1 MIISISSFFWLG
13 GEKLLVRN
21 FYLKDIK
28 KYEDETGNN
37 ILSFFNDIKFSNMI
51 DLIRLGNNNC
61 SEEQACAMLEKY
73 LANDSNSIVS
83 VMLEI
88 KENLLGIGDNSDNDV
103 PDEDKVDITNYNSLT
118 DLYTQFN
125 MELMSVGLSYSEFWA
140 MNTKEM
146 YRVFNSICIKI
157 QNETNRELSNYHTL
171 AAMVGRAVWGK
182 LQKDAPKVN
191 MTPINR
197 DKDVDDDVAVI
208 NAKLKSL
215 VNTHNKSIKKG
226 E

>member
-1 MIISISSFFWLG
+1 M
-13 GEKLLVRN
+13 LVNN

-37 ILSFFNDIKFSNMI
+37 ILSFFNDIKFSNII
-51 DLIRLGNNNC
+51 DLIRLGNGNC
-61 SEEQACAMLEKY
+61 SEKQACDMLDKY
-73 LANDSNSIVS
+73 LENESNSIVS

-88 KENLLGIGDNSDNDV
+88 KECLLGIGDNNNNDV
-103 PDEDKVDITNYNSLT
+103 PDEDKIDITSYNSLT
-118 DLYTQFN
+118 DLYTHFN
-125 MELMSVGLSYSEFWA
+125 MQLMSVGLSYSEFWA

-146 YRVFNSICIKI
+146 YSVFNSICIKI

-171 AAMVGRAVWGK
+171 AAMIGGAVWGK

-191 MTPINR
+191 MMPINR
-197 DKDVDDDVAVI
+197 DKDVDDDVAII

-215 VNTHNKSIKKG
+215 VNTHNKNVRKG
-226 E
+226 D

>member
-1 MIISISSFFWLG
+1 M
-13 GEKLLVRN
+13 LVKN

-61 SEEQACAMLEKY
+61 SEEQASKILEEY
-73 LANDSNSIVS
+73 LAQDNHTILS

-88 KENLLGIGDNSDNDV
+88 KENLIGIGDNNDNDV
-103 PDEDKVDITNYNSLT
+103 DDEDKIDITNYSSLT
-118 DLYTQFN
+118 ELYNNFN
-125 MELMSVGLSYSEFWA
+125 MQLMSVGLSYSEFWA

-171 AAMVGRAVWGK
+171 AAMVGGAVWGK

-191 MTPINR
+191 MRPVNTN
-197 DKDVDDDVAVI
+197 KDVDDDVAI
-208 NAKLKSL
+208 LNAKLKSFAAA
-215 VNTHNKSIKKG
+215 HNKSIEKG

>member
-1 MIISISSFFWLG
+1 M
-13 GEKLLVRN
+13 LVNN

-37 ILSFFNDIKFSNMI
+37 ILSFFNDIKFSNII
-51 DLIRLGNNNC
+51 DLIRLGNGNC
-61 SEEQACAMLEKY
+61 SEKQACDMLDKY
-73 LANDSNSIVS
+73 LENESNSIVS

-88 KENLLGIGDNSDNDV
+88 KECLLGIGDNNNNDV
-103 PDEDKVDITNYNSLT
+103 PDEDKIDITSYNSLT
-118 DLYTQFN
+118 DLYTHFN
-125 MELMSVGLSYSEFWA
+125 MQLMSVGLSYSEFWA

-146 YRVFNSICIKI
+146 YSVFNSICIKI

-171 AAMVGRAVWGK
+171 AAMIGGAVWGK

-191 MTPINR
+191 MMPINR
-197 DKDVDDDVAVI
+197 DKDVDDDVAII

-215 VNTHNKSIKKG
+215 VNIHNKSIKKG

>member
-1 MIISISSFFWLG
+1 M
-13 GEKLLVRN
+13 LVRN

-61 SEEQACAMLEKY
+61 SEEQACDMLEKY

-103 PDEDKVDITNYNSLT
+103 PDEDKVDITSYNSLT

-171 AAMVGRAVWGK
+171 AAMVGGAVWGK

-191 MTPINR
+191 MAPINR

>member
-1 MIISISSFFWLG
+1 MIV
-13 GEKLLVRN
+13 KN

-28 KYEDETGNN
+28 KYEEDTGKN
-37 ILSFFNDIKFSNMI
+37 ILSFFNDIKFSNLI

-61 SEEQACAMLEKY
+61 SEEQAAEMLEKY
-73 LANDSNSIVS
+73 LANDNNTIVS

-88 KENLLGIGDNSDNDV
+88 KEGLLGIGDNNDNDV
-103 PDEDKVDITNYNSLT
+103 PDEDKIDITNYNSLT
-118 DLYTQFN
+118 DLYNNFN
-125 MELMSVGLSYSEFWA
+125 MQLMSVGLGYSEFWS

-157 QNETNRELSNYHTL
+157 QNETNRELSNYHIL
-171 AAMVGRAVWGK
+171 AAMVGGAVWGK

-191 MTPINR
+191 MTPVNNN
-197 DKDVDDDVAVI
+197 KDIDDDVAII

-215 VNTHNKSIKKG
+215 VNTHNKSVRKKG

>member
-1 MIISISSFFWLG
+1 M
-13 GEKLLVRN
+13 LVKN

-51 DLIRLGNNNC
+51 ELIRLGNNNC
-61 SEEQACAMLEKY
+61 SKEQASKILDEY
-73 LANDSNSIVS
+73 LAQDNHTILS

-88 KENLLGIGDNSDNDV
+88 KENLIGIGDNNDNDV
-103 PDEDKVDITNYNSLT
+103 DDEDKIDITNYSSLT
-118 DLYTQFN
+118 ELYNNFN
-125 MELMSVGLSYSEFWA
+125 MQLMSVGLSYSEFWA

-171 AAMVGRAVWGK
+171 AAMVGGAVWGK

-191 MTPINR
+191 MVPVNR
-197 DKDVDDDVAVI
+197 DKDVDDDVAII

-215 VNTHNKSIKKG
+215 VNIHNKNIKEKG

>member
-1 MIISISSFFWLG
+1 M
-13 GEKLLVRN
+13 LVKN

-37 ILSFFNDIKFSNMI
+37 ILSFFNDIKFSNII

-61 SEEQACAMLEKY
+61 SEEQASEILEDY
-73 LANDSNSIVS
+73 LAQDNNTILS

-88 KENLLGIGDNSDNDV
+88 KENLIGIGDNNDNDV
-103 PDEDKVDITNYNSLT
+103 DDEDKIDITNYSSLT
-118 DLYTQFN
+118 DLYNNFN
-125 MELMSVGLSYSEFWA
+125 MQLMSVGLSYSEFWA

-171 AAMVGRAVWGK
+171 AAMVGGAVWGK

-191 MTPINR
+191 MTPVNTN
-197 DKDVDDDVAVI
+197 KDVDDDVAII

-215 VNTHNKSIKKG
+215 VNIHNKNIKEKG

>member
-1 MIISISSFFWLG
+1 M
-13 GEKLLVRN
+13 LVRN

-61 SEEQACAMLEKY
+61 SEEQACDMLEKY

-103 PDEDKVDITNYNSLT
+103 PDEDKVDITSYNSLT

-171 AAMVGRAVWGK
+171 AAMVGGAVWGK

-197 DKDVDDDVAVI
+197 DKDVDDDVAII

>member
-1 MIISISSFFWLG
+1 M
-13 GEKLLVRN
+13 LVKN

-61 SEEQACAMLEKY
+61 SEEQASKILEEY
-73 LANDSNSIVS
+73 LAQDNNTILS

-88 KENLLGIGDNSDNDV
+88 KESLIGIGDDNDNDV
-103 PDEDKVDITNYNSLT
+103 DDKDKIDITNYSSLT
-118 DLYTQFN
+118 ELYNNFN
-125 MELMSVGLSYSEFWA
+125 MQLMSVGLSYSEFWA

-171 AAMVGRAVWGK
+171 AAMVGGAVWGK

-191 MTPINR
+191 MTPVNTN
-197 DKDVDDDVAVI
+197 KDVDDDVAII

-215 VNTHNKSIKKG
+215 VNIHNKNIKEKG

>member
-1 MIISISSFFWLG
+1 M
-13 GEKLLVRN
+13 LVKN

-61 SEEQACAMLEKY
+61 SEEQASEILEDY
-73 LANDSNSIVS
+73 LAQDNNTIIS

-88 KENLLGIGDNSDNDV
+88 KENLIGIGDNNDNDV
-103 PDEDKVDITNYNSLT
+103 DDEDKIDITNYSSLT
-118 DLYTQFN
+118 ELYNTFN
-125 MELMSVGLSYSEFWA
+125 MQLMSVGLSYSEFWA

-171 AAMVGRAVWGK
+171 AAMVGGAVWGK

-191 MTPINR
+191 MTPVNTN
-197 DKDVDDDVAVI
+197 KDVDDDVAI
-208 NAKLKSL
+208 LNAKLKSFAAA
-215 VNTHNKSIKKG
+215 HNKSIKEKG

>member
-1 MIISISSFFWLG
+1 M
-13 GEKLLVRN
+13 LVKN

-61 SEEQACAMLEKY
+61 SEEQASKILEEY
-73 LANDSNSIVS
+73 LAQDNNTILS

-88 KENLLGIGDNSDNDV
+88 KESLIGIGDNNDNDV
-103 PDEDKVDITNYNSLT
+103 DDEDKIDITNYSSLT
-118 DLYTQFN
+118 ELYNNFN
-125 MELMSVGLSYSEFWA
+125 MQLMSVGLSYSEFWA
-140 MNTKEM
+140 MNTKEL

-171 AAMVGRAVWGK
+171 AAMVGGAVWGK

-191 MTPINR
+191 MTPINTN
-197 DKDVDDDVAVI
+197 KDVDDDVAII

-215 VNTHNKSIKKG
+215 VNIHNKNIKEKG

>member
-1 MIISISSFFWLG
+1 M
-13 GEKLLVRN
+13 LVNN

-28 KYEDETGNN
+28 KYEEDTGKN
-37 ILSFFNDIKFSNMI
+37 ILSFFNDIKFSNLI

-61 SEEQACAMLEKY
+61 SEKQASEMLEKY
-73 LANDSNSIVS
+73 LANDNNTIVS

-88 KENLLGIGDNSDNDV
+88 KENLLGLGDNNDNDV
-103 PDEDKVDITNYNSLT
+103 PDEDKIDITNYNSLT
-118 DLYTQFN
+118 DLYNNFN
-125 MELMSVGLSYSEFWA
+125 MQLMSVGLSYSEFWA

-171 AAMVGRAVWGK
+171 AAMVGGAVWGK
-182 LQKDAPKVN
+182 LQKDAPKVS
-191 MTPINR
+191 MTPVNNN
-197 DKDVDDDVAVI
+197 KDIDDDVAI
-208 NAKLKSL
+208 LNAKLKSL
-215 VNTHNKSIKKG
+215 VNIHNKSIEEKG

>member
-1 MIISISSFFWLG
+1 M
-13 GEKLLVRN
+13 LVRN

-61 SEEQACAMLEKY
+61 SEEQACDMLEKY
-73 LANDSNSIVS
+73 LANESNSIVS

-171 AAMVGRAVWGK
+171 AAMVGGAVWGK
-182 LQKDAPKVN
+182 LQKEAPKVN
-191 MTPINR
+191 MAPINR
-197 DKDVDDDVAVI
+197 NKDIDDDVAII

-215 VNTHNKSIKKG
+215 VSTHNKSVKKG

>member
-1 MIISISSFFWLG
+1 M
-13 GEKLLVRN
+13 LVRN

-171 AAMVGRAVWGK
+171 AAMVGGAVWGK

-197 DKDVDDDVAVI
+197 DKDVDDDVAII

>member
-1 MIISISSFFWLG
+1 M
-13 GEKLLVRN
+13 LVKQ

-28 KYEDETGNN
+28 KYEAETGNN
-37 ILSFFNDIKFSNMI
+37 ILSFFDGIKFSNII

-61 SEEQACAMLEKY
+61 SEKQACEMLEKY
-73 LANDSNSIVS
+73 LADSDNTIVS

-88 KENLLGIGDNSDNDV
+88 KERLLGIGDNIDNDV

-125 MELMSVGLSYSEFWA
+125 MELMSVGLSYSEFWE
-140 MNTKEM
+140 MNTTEM
-146 YRVFNSICIKI
+146 YKVFNSICIKI

-171 AAMVGRAVWGK
+171 AAMVGGAVWGK

-191 MTPINR
+191 MAPINR
-197 DKDVDDDVAVI
+197 NKDVDDDVAII

-215 VNTHNKSIKKG
+215 VNTHNKSVLEKG

>member
-1 MIISISSFFWLG
+1 M
-13 GEKLLVRN
+13 LVKN

-28 KYEDETGNN
+28 QYEDETGNN
-37 ILSFFNDIKFSNMI
+37 ILSFFNDIKFYNMI

-61 SEEQACAMLEKY
+61 SEEQASNILEKY
-73 LANDSNSIVS
+73 LVEDDNNSIVS
-83 VMLEI
+83 AMLEI
-88 KENLLGIGDNSDNDV
+88 KEALLGLGDNNDNDV

-118 DLYTQFN
+118 DLYNQFN
-125 MELMSVGLSYSEFWA
+125 MQLMSVGLGYSEFWA

-171 AAMVGRAVWGK
+171 AAMVGGAVWGK

-191 MTPINR
+191 IAHVNNN
-197 DKDVDDDVAVI
+197 KDVDDDVAII

>member
-1 MIISISSFFWLG
+1 MLF
-13 GEKLLVRN
+13 KN

-61 SEEQACAMLEKY
+61 SEEQASEILDEY
-73 LANDSNSIVS
+73 LAQDNHTILS

-88 KENLLGIGDNSDNDV
+88 KENLIGIGDNNDNDV
-103 PDEDKVDITNYNSLT
+103 DDEDKIDITNYSSLT
-118 DLYTQFN
+118 ELYSNFN
-125 MELMSVGLSYSEFWA
+125 MQLMSVGLSYSEFWA

-171 AAMVGRAVWGK
+171 AAMVGGAVWGK

-191 MTPINR
+191 MTPVNTN
-197 DKDVDDDVAVI
+197 KDVDDDVAII

-215 VNTHNKSIKKG
+215 VNTHNKSIKEKG